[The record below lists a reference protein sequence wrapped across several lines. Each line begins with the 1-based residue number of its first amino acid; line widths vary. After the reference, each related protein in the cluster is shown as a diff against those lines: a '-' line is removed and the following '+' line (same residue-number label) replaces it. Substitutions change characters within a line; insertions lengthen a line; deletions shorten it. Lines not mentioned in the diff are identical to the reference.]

1 MFNISF
7 DIKVKRLC
15 YTMVDDNDDENIGS
29 QFKEAVKEWVYLY
42 DELSELRRALSL
54 KNKRYKDL
62 STFIINYMKHNDKE
76 VCSLGSSGIVHMKST
91 KRKESI
97 NKNNV
102 QEILFKKL
110 QDLSLT
116 DELTR
121 SIFDERNTKESFRL
135 TRSSNIIT

>member
-1 MFNISF
+1 
-7 DIKVKRLC
+7 
-15 YTMVDDNDDENIGS
+15 MVDDNDDENIGT
-29 QFKEAVKEWVYLY
+29 QFKEAVKEWVSLY

-54 KNKRYKDL
+54 KNRRYKDL
-62 STFIINYMKHNDKE
+62 STFIIDYMKHNDKE

>member
-1 MFNISF
+1 
-7 DIKVKRLC
+7 
-15 YTMVDDNDDENIGS
+15 MVDDNDDENIGS
-29 QFKEAVKEWVYLY
+29 QFKEAVKEWVSLY
-42 DELSELRRALSL
+42 DELSELRRDLSL
-54 KNKRYKDL
+54 KNKRYKNL
-62 STFIINYMKHNDKE
+62 STFIIDYMKHNDKE
-76 VCSLGSSGIVHMKST
+76 VCSLGSSGIVHMKSS